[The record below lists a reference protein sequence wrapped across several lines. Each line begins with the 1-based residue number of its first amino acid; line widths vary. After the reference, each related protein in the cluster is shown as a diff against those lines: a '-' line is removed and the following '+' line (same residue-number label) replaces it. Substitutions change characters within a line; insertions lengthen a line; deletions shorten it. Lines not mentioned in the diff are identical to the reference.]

1 LVRSHYPGRTALA
14 AAILALLSS
23 LLGTN
28 ARAATADDNAAAFA
42 RCAGCHSTQPGET
55 KIGPS
60 LSGVFGRTS
69 GSAPGFNYSPA
80 LKSAN
85 IVWNAQTL
93 DKFLQNPNGFV
104 HGVRMFVTVP
114 NPDDRQ
120 SIIAYLKSLSPQAA
134 QRN

>member
-1 LVRSHYPGRTALA
+1 MTRIHYSCRRALA

-23 LLGTN
+23 LFGTD

-42 RCAGCHSTQPGET
+42 RCAGCHSTRPGET

-85 IVWNAQTL
+85 IVWDAQTL

-104 HGVRMFVTVP
+104 HGVRMFATVP
-114 NPDDRQ
+114 NADERQ
-120 SIIAYLKSLSPQAA
+120 TIIAYLKSLSPQAA
-134 QRN
+134 RN